1 MSTFRIAVVDA
12 ERCQPKKC
20 GQECKRMCPVVAQGK
35 KCVDVT
41 PHSVAAIIS
50 ETLCNG
56 CNICTKV
63 CPFHAIQIINLPS
76 ELGKDKTHQYG
87 RNTFSLYRCPA
98 PRLGQVLGLLGRN
111 GTGKTTSLKILA
123 GEMPP
128 NFGDSGASV
137 SYESAARHYR
147 GSSLQDYFKAIGVG
161 KLHVAIKS
169 QNLTHFSIS
178 LGSGT
183 VRDKLVMLGL
193 AERVEHFGLE
203 TLLDKEI
210 DVLSGGELQ
219 RLAIAATCARPAES
233 YLFDEPSSFLDIKQR
248 LRVCGWITDCAG
260 ESKYVSVIEHDL
272 AVLDYVSDIVSFYYG
287 KQAAYGV
294 VTTAMNVRDGI
305 NAYLEGYLPKENV
318 RFRDEAIDFG
328 EHVLETGE
336 GGTSEIV
343 VPSAE
348 IVLGGETAAPFKL
361 TIEGGSLRSG
371 EIIVLLGENGCGKTT
386 WLRTVANEL
395 RESAPTAVKPQTVV
409 FSNPAETVGK
419 RMSDIMGSRFV
430 DTIWRQIVFG
440 PLGLE
445 RLVDI
450 PLNVLSGGEAQ
461 TVAIAIT
468 LGKSASVYLI
478 DEPSANL
485 DTEQRIAIGRVLRKF
500 ATQYNKLIV
509 VIDHDFLLA
518 SYIADRVITFN
529 GEPGVSARSSAP
541 YAVADG
547 MNSFLEYLGV
557 TFRRDGTTGRPRINK
572 IGSQKDREQRAAGQ
586 WWATS

>member
-35 KCVDVT
+35 KCIDVT

-63 CPFHAIQIINLPS
+63 CPFGAIQIINLPS

-87 RNTFSLYRCPA
+87 RNSFSLYRCPA

-128 NFGDSGASV
+128 NFGDGEARV

-147 GSSLQDYFKAIGVG
+147 GSSLQDYFKAIGAG
-161 KLHVAIKS
+161 KLAVAIKP
-169 QNLTHFSIS
+169 QNLTQYSIA
-178 LGSGT
+178 LGTGT
-183 VRDKLVMLGL
+183 VRDKLAKLGL
-193 AERVEHFGLE
+193 VEHIERFGLE

-219 RLAIAATCARPAES
+219 RLAIAATCVAPAGS

-248 LRVCGWITDCAG
+248 LHACGWISDCTG
-260 ESKYVSVIEHDL
+260 EDKYVSVIEHDL

-287 KQAAYGV
+287 KQAGYGV

-328 EHVLETGE
+328 EHVLETVE
-336 GGTSEIV
+336 GSSSEIV
-343 VPSAE
+343 VPAAE

-361 TIEGGSLRSG
+361 TIESAKLRNG
-371 EIIVLLGENGCGKTT
+371 EIVVLLGENGCGKTT
-386 WLRTVANEL
+386 WLRTVASSM
-395 RESAPTAVKPQTVV
+395 RETATAAVKPQTVV
-409 FSNPAETVGK
+409 FSNPVETVGK
-419 RMSDIMGSRFV
+419 RMSDIMGSRFA

-468 LGKSASVYLI
+468 LGKSAGVYLI

-518 SYIADRVITFN
+518 SYIADRVITFS
-529 GEPGVSARSSAP
+529 GEPGVSTRASAP
-541 YAVADG
+541 HAVADG
-547 MNSFLEYLGV
+547 MNAFLEYLGV

-586 WWATS
+586 WWATA